1 MLMWMLIQ
9 VHTTSKTLHMQLH
22 YFQAGEYN
30 GRPKSN
36 EGEKSVNRAEG
47 VPAISVIP
55 QSDLRLLQAGCSA
68 GSFAAN
74 AGLFYMISKQQGLT
88 IGSALFV

>member
-55 QSDLRLLQAGCSA
+55 QSDLRLLQQAVQQEYLPQTPACS
-68 GSFAAN
+68 
-74 AGLFYMISKQQGLT
+74 T
-88 IGSALFV
+88 